1 MHLDSALGAL
11 NLQLFHW
18 IAGGHAPDPALLHL
32 ATGLALGASWL
43 SVALMAWAAWRQP
56 GERGYFIAVCLLA
69 AGAGML
75 AHALAAASNLPR
87 PFMIGLSPSWL
98 NHGHRG
104 SMPSTH
110 ATVMFA
116 VAFCFLWRP
125 RLRAIGWVMA
135 AFAAL
140 TGWARIYVGVHFP
153 FDVLAGLLLGG
164 ALAALLALA
173 DTTVRRVRHRMAL
186 PQRAAVAD
194 GMRAVR

>member
-1 MHLDSALGAL
+1 MLLDNAL

-18 IAGGHAPDPALLHL
+18 IAAGHAPHPALLQF
-32 ATGLALGASWL
+32 AIGLALGASWL
-43 SVALMAWAAWRQP
+43 SIGLMAWAAWRRP
-56 GERGYFIAVCLLA
+56 TERGYFIAVCLLA

-87 PFMIGLSPSWL
+87 PFMVGLSPSWL

-125 RLRAIGWVMA
+125 RLRAFGWVMA

-140 TGWARIYVGVHFP
+140 TGWARIHVGVHFP
-153 FDVLAGLLLGG
+153 FDVAAGLLLGG

-173 DTTVRRVRHRMAL
+173 DTAVQRVRRRIAL
-186 PQRAAVAD
+186 SRRAAMAA
-194 GMRAVR
+194 GMRAAR